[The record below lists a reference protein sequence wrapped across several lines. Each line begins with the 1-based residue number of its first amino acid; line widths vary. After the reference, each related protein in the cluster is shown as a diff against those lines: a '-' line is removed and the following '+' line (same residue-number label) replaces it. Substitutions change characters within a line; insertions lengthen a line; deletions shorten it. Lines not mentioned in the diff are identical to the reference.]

1 MMEYCVNEELDDNN
15 QNDLN
20 EWNKTGL
27 NEEELDKSK
36 ETENDDV
43 IYRSMNVNEKDT
55 NRYTLEEVI

>member
-1 MMEYCVNEELDDNN
+1 MMEYCVNEELDDKN